1 MITASDLENRLLS
14 TAVAS
19 PLGQAVTYTPA
30 LSGVPATIRG
40 VFNRDYIE
48 SLTETGQP
56 VGVGTALLTVYASN
70 LLAAPLRTD
79 AVTVG
84 GSNWTVGEVINDGQ
98 SAYRLRL
105 REAA

>member
-1 MITASDLENRLLS
+1 
-14 TAVAS
+14 
-19 PLGQAVTYTPA
+19 
-30 LSGVPATIRG
+30 
-40 VFNRDYIE
+40 
-48 SLTETGQP
+48 
-56 VGVGTALLTVYASN
+56 LTVYASD
-70 LLAAPLRTD
+70 LLAAPLRSD